1 MTIILNIK
9 TNYPEFYQNRKNY
22 TEDSGVDL
30 YCPEDI
36 IIPPKSTILLSLGV
50 RCQMIDKNSIKLS
63 GYFLL
68 PRSSISK
75 TPLRLSNSVGL
86 IDKLYTGEIK
96 ASIDNISSTEYKINK
111 GDRLF
116 QLVHPTLEPI
126 EIQLVDELKETKRG
140 EGGFG
145 STGK

>member
-1 MTIILNIK
+1 MSFILKIK
-9 TNYPEFYQNRKNY
+9 TDYSNVYNERKNFK
-22 TEDSGVDL
+22 EDSGVDL

-36 IIPPKSTILLSLGV
+36 IIPPNSTYLVNLGV
-50 RCQMIDKNSIKLS
+50 RCQMFRNGELC
-63 GYFLL
+63 GYFLI
-68 PRSSISK
+68 PSSSISK

-96 ASIDNISSTEYKINK
+96 ASVDNISNQEYKISK

-116 QLVHPTLEPI
+116 QLIHPMLEPI
-126 EIQLVDELKETKRG
+126 EIELVDELVETKRG
-140 EGGFG
+140 DGGFG